1 MAAGVDNPGRIYYN
15 VARKDTMNEGAAHLM
30 NLPNK
35 LTLARIAMTVLMVV
49 FLLLPGPVWA
59 WLAAVMFVAASLTD
73 LADGR
78 IARSRHLITNFG
90 KFMDPLA
97 DKILNYSVM
106 VMLIPEGLIPP
117 VVLVIILFREFL
129 VSGIR
134 LSAAEQG
141 RVVAANIWG
150 KLKTVVQDVSLVAI
164 LVLRALDAPVLGT
177 AASVMMWLCA
187 ALTVVSGAVY
197 LAQNIDVLKDAD

>member
-1 MAAGVDNPGRIYYN
+1 
-15 VARKDTMNEGAAHLM
+15 M
-30 NLPNK
+30 NLPNE
-35 LTLARIAMTVLMVV
+35 LTLARIVMTALMVA

-59 WLAAVMFVAASLTD
+59 WLSVVMFVAASLTD
-73 LADGR
+73 MADGR
-78 IARSRHLITNFG
+78 IARQRHLVTNFG

-106 VMLIPEGLIPP
+106 IVLLPERLIPP
-117 VVLVIILFREFL
+117 VAMVIILFREFL

-150 KLKTVVQDVSLVAI
+150 KLKTVVQDVSLVVI
-164 LVLRALDAPVLGT
+164 LVLRALDLDALWAVSNVL
-177 AASVMMWLCA
+177 MWVCA
-187 ALTVVSGAVY
+187 VLTVISGGVY
-197 LAQNIDVLKDAD
+197 LWQNADVLKDAD

>member
-1 MAAGVDNPGRIYYN
+1 
-15 VARKDTMNEGAAHLM
+15 MNEGAAFYM

-73 LADGR
+73 MADGR

-164 LVLRALDAPVLGT
+164 LVLRALDADVLNT
-177 AASVMMWLCA
+177 AANVMMWLCA

>member
-1 MAAGVDNPGRIYYN
+1 
-15 VARKDTMNEGAAHLM
+15 M

-35 LTLARIAMTVLMVV
+35 LTIARVVMTALMVV
-49 FLLLPGPVWA
+49 FLLLNGPLWA
-59 WLAAVMFVAASLTD
+59 WLAAALYIAASVTD
-73 LADGR
+73 MADGR
-78 IARSRHLITNFG
+78 IARKRHLVTNFG

-106 VMLIPEGLIPP
+106 VMLIPERLVPTAA
-117 VVLVIILFREFL
+117 LVIILFREFL

-150 KLKTVVQDVSLVAI
+150 KLKTLLQDLSLGAILILRAVDVSFLETLASI
-164 LVLRALDAPVLGT
+164 L
-177 AASVMMWLCA
+177 MWLCA
-187 ALTVVSGAVY
+187 VLTVVSGGVY
-197 LAQNIDVLKDAD
+197 LMDNKDVLKDAD

>member
-1 MAAGVDNPGRIYYN
+1 
-15 VARKDTMNEGAAHLM
+15 MNEGAAHLM

-106 VMLIPEGLIPP
+106 VMLIPEGLIPT

-150 KLKTVVQDVSLVAI
+150 ELKTVVQDLSLVAI
-164 LVLRALDAPVLGT
+164 LVLRALDAPVLNT
-177 AASVMMWLCA
+177 AAGVMMWLCA

-197 LAQNIDVLKDAD
+197 LVQNIDVLKDAD

>member
-1 MAAGVDNPGRIYYN
+1 
-15 VARKDTMNEGAAHLM
+15 M

-35 LTLARIAMTVLMVV
+35 LTLARIAMTVLMVA
-49 FLLLPGPVWA
+49 FLLLEGPVWA
-59 WLAAVMFVAASLTD
+59 WLAAAMYVLASLTD
-73 LADGR
+73 MADGR
-78 IARSRHLITNFG
+78 IARSRHLVTNFG

-106 VMLIPEGLIPP
+106 VMLLPEKLIPP
-117 VVLVIILFREFL
+117 VALVIILFREFL

-150 KLKTVVQDVSLVAI
+150 KLKTVVQDLSLAAV
-164 LVLRALDAPVLGT
+164 LVLRALDLDALDMVSCALL
-177 AASVMMWLCA
+177 WLCA
-187 ALTVVSGAVY
+187 ALTVISGAVY
-197 LAQNIDVLKDAD
+197 LWQNRDVLKDAD

>member
-1 MAAGVDNPGRIYYN
+1 
-15 VARKDTMNEGAAHLM
+15 M

-35 LTLARIAMTVLMVV
+35 LTLARIGMTALMVLA
-49 FLLLPGPVWA
+49 LLLNGPVWG
-59 WLAAVMFVAASLTD
+59 WLAAAMYIAASLTD
-73 LADGR
+73 FFDGR
-78 IARSRHLITNFG
+78 IARRENLITNFG

-106 VMLIPEGLIPP
+106 IVLIPERLIPP
-117 VVLVIILFREFL
+117 VALVIILFREFV

-150 KLKTVVQDVSLVAI
+150 KLKTLVQDLSLVAI
-164 LVLRALDAPVLGT
+164 LILRAVDVA
-177 AASVMMWLCA
+177 WLEGLAA
-187 ALTVVSGAVY
+187 ALLWVCAGLTVISGAVY
-197 LAQNIDVLKDAD
+197 VWQNKDVLKDAD

>member
-1 MAAGVDNPGRIYYN
+1 
-15 VARKDTMNEGAAHLM
+15 M

-35 LTLARIAMTVLMVV
+35 LTIARIVMTALMVV
-49 FLLLPGPVWA
+49 FLLLDGALWA
-59 WLAAVMFVAASLTD
+59 WLAALLFIAASLTD
-73 LADGR
+73 MADGR
-78 IARSRHLITNFG
+78 IARSRNLVTNFG

-106 VMLIPEGLIPP
+106 IVLIPERLIPT
-117 VVLVIILFREFL
+117 VAVVIILFREFL

-150 KLKTVVQDVSLVAI
+150 KLKTLVQDLSLVAI
-164 LVLRALDAPVLGT
+164 LVLRALDAGFLEGL
-177 AASVMMWLCA
+177 ANALMWVCA
-187 ALTVVSGAVY
+187 LLTVISGAIY
-197 LAQNIDVLKDAD
+197 LIQNADVLKDAD

>member
-1 MAAGVDNPGRIYYN
+1 
-15 VARKDTMNEGAAHLM
+15 M

-35 LTLARIAMTVLMVV
+35 LTIARIAMTVLMVV
-49 FLLLPGPVWA
+49 FLLLNGPVWA
-59 WLAAVMFVAASLTD
+59 WLAAVLYVAASLTD
-73 LADGR
+73 MADGR
-78 IARSRHLITNFG
+78 IARSRHLVTNFG

-106 VMLIPEGLIPP
+106 IVLIPERLIPP
-117 VVLVIILFREFL
+117 VAVVVILFREFL

-150 KLKTVVQDVSLVAI
+150 KLKTLVQDLSLVAI
-164 LVLRALDAPVLGT
+164 LVLRALDMGWLETLANGL
-177 AASVMMWLCA
+177 MWLCA
-187 ALTVVSGAVY
+187 ALTVISGAVY
-197 LAQNIDVLKDAD
+197 LAQNADVLKDAD

>member
-1 MAAGVDNPGRIYYN
+1 
-15 VARKDTMNEGAAHLM
+15 M

-35 LTLARIAMTVLMVV
+35 LTIARIAMTVLMVV
-49 FLLLPGPVWA
+49 FLLLNGPVWA
-59 WLAAVMFVAASLTD
+59 WLAAVLYAAASLTD
-73 LADGR
+73 MADGR
-78 IARSRHLITNFG
+78 IARSRHLVTNFG

-106 VMLIPEGLIPP
+106 IVLIPERLIPP
-117 VVLVIILFREFL
+117 VAVVIILFREFL

-150 KLKTVVQDVSLVAI
+150 KLKTLVQDLSLVAI
-164 LVLRALDAPVLGT
+164 LVLRALDMGWLETLANGL
-177 AASVMMWLCA
+177 MWLCA
-187 ALTVVSGAVY
+187 ALTVISGAVY
-197 LAQNIDVLKDAD
+197 LAQNADVLKDAD

>member
-1 MAAGVDNPGRIYYN
+1 
-15 VARKDTMNEGAAHLM
+15 M

-35 LTLARIAMTVLMVV
+35 LTVARIGMTALMVL
-49 FLLLPGPVWA
+49 FLLLNGPVWA
-59 WLAAVMFVAASLTD
+59 WLAAVMYVAASLTD
-73 LADGR
+73 FFDGR
-78 IARSRHLITNFG
+78 IARSRNLITNFG

-106 VMLIPEGLIPP
+106 IVLIPERLIPA
-117 VVLVIILFREFL
+117 VALVIILFREFV

-150 KLKTVVQDVSLVAI
+150 KLKTLVQDLSLVAI
-164 LVLRALDAPVLGT
+164 LVLRAIDVAWLENLATVLLW
-177 AASVMMWLCA
+177 VCA
-187 ALTVVSGAVY
+187 GLTVISGAVY
-197 LAQNIDVLKDAD
+197 VWQNKDVLKDAD

>member
-1 MAAGVDNPGRIYYN
+1 
-15 VARKDTMNEGAAHLM
+15 M

-35 LTLARIAMTVLMVV
+35 LTVARILMTVLMVV
-49 FLLLPGPVWA
+49 FLLLNGPVWA
-59 WLAAVMFVAASLTD
+59 WLAAVMYAAASLTD
-73 LADGR
+73 MADGK
-78 IARSRHLITNFG
+78 IARSRNLVTNFG

-106 VMLIPEGLIPP
+106 IVLIPEHLIPP
-117 VVLVIILFREFL
+117 VALVIILFREFL

-150 KLKTVVQDVSLVAI
+150 KLKTLVQDLSLVAI
-164 LVLRALDAPVLGT
+164 LVLRALDLGVLD
-177 AASVMMWLCA
+177 AAANVLMWICV
-187 ALTVVSGAVY
+187 ALTVISGAMY
-197 LAQNIDVLKDAD
+197 LWQNIDVLKDAD

>member
-1 MAAGVDNPGRIYYN
+1 
-15 VARKDTMNEGAAHLM
+15 M

-35 LTLARIAMTVLMVV
+35 LTIARIAMTVLMVV
-49 FLLLPGPVWA
+49 FLLLNGAVWA
-59 WLAAVMFVAASLTD
+59 WLAAVLFVAASLTD
-73 LADGR
+73 MADGR
-78 IARSRHLITNFG
+78 IARSRDLVTNFG

-106 VMLIPEGLIPP
+106 ILLIPERLIPT
-117 VVLVIILFREFL
+117 VAVVIILFREFL

-150 KLKTVVQDVSLVAI
+150 KLKTLA
-164 LVLRALDAPVLGT
+164 LRAAHGDLWGDLPVAEHRRAEGFGLTARSEGLYLKERGQLSALLSSAIGGITSPRRPSAGT
-177 AASVMMWLCA
+177 RPLPPSCRSSRCPPGCPWRR
-187 ALTVVSGAVY
+187 
-197 LAQNIDVLKDAD
+197 

>member
-1 MAAGVDNPGRIYYN
+1 
-15 VARKDTMNEGAAHLM
+15 M

-35 LTLARIAMTVLMVV
+35 LTIARIAMTVLMVV
-49 FLLLPGPVWA
+49 FLLFTGPVWG
-59 WLAAVMFVAASLTD
+59 WLAALMYIAASLTD
-73 LADGR
+73 MADGR
-78 IARSRHLITNFG
+78 IARERGLVTNFG

-106 VMLIPEGLIPP
+106 IVLIPEHLIPP
-117 VVLVIILFREFL
+117 VALVIILFREFL

-150 KLKTVVQDVSLVAI
+150 KLKTLVQDLSLAAI
-164 LVLRALDAPVLGT
+164 LVLRAVDVSFLEELSGVLLW
-177 AASVMMWLCA
+177 VCA
-187 ALTVVSGAVY
+187 ALTVISGAVY
-197 LAQNIDVLKDAD
+197 LAENKDVLLDAD

>member
-1 MAAGVDNPGRIYYN
+1 
-15 VARKDTMNEGAAHLM
+15 M

-35 LTLARIAMTVLMVV
+35 LTIARIVMTVLMVV
-49 FLLLPGPVWA
+49 FLLLNGPVWA
-59 WLAAVMFVAASLTD
+59 WLAAVMFALASLTD
-73 LADGR
+73 MADGR
-78 IARSRHLITNFG
+78 IARSRHLVTNFG

-106 VMLIPEGLIPP
+106 IVLVPEHLVPP
-117 VVLVIILFREFL
+117 VALVIILFREFL

-150 KLKTVVQDVSLVAI
+150 KLKTLVQDLSLVAI
-164 LVLRALDAPVLGT
+164 LVLRALDVGVLGT
-177 AASVMMWLCA
+177 VASVLLWLCA
-187 ALTVVSGAVY
+187 ALTVISGAVY
-197 LAQNIDVLKDAD
+197 LAQNADVLKDAD

>member
-1 MAAGVDNPGRIYYN
+1 
-15 VARKDTMNEGAAHLM
+15 M

-35 LTLARIAMTVLMVV
+35 LTIARIAMTALMVV
-49 FLLLPGPVWA
+49 FLLLNGAVWA
-59 WLAAVMFVAASLTD
+59 WLAAVLFVAASLTD
-73 LADGR
+73 MADGR
-78 IARSRHLITNFG
+78 IARSRDLVTNFG

-106 VMLIPEGLIPP
+106 ILLIPERLIPT
-117 VVLVIILFREFL
+117 VAVVIILFRELL

-150 KLKTVVQDVSLVAI
+150 KLKTLANG
-164 LVLRALDAPVLGT
+164 L
-177 AASVMMWLCA
+177 MWLCA
-187 ALTVVSGAVY
+187 LLTVISGGIY
-197 LAQNIDVLKDAD
+197 LWQNIDVLKDSD

>member
-1 MAAGVDNPGRIYYN
+1 MAGGVDNPGRIYYN
-15 VARKDTMNEGAAHLM
+15 VARNDTTNEGAAHLM

-164 LVLRALDAPVLGT
+164 LVLRALDAPVLYM

>member
-1 MAAGVDNPGRIYYN
+1 
-15 VARKDTMNEGAAHLM
+15 M

-49 FLLLPGPVWA
+49 FLLLTGPVWA
-59 WLAAVMFVAASLTD
+59 WLAAVMYAAASLTD
-73 LADGR
+73 MADGR

-106 VMLIPEGLIPP
+106 IMLIPEGLIPT
-117 VVLVIILFREFL
+117 VAVVIILFREFL

-150 KLKTVVQDVSLVAI
+150 KLKTFVQDLSLVAI
-164 LVLRALDAPVLGT
+164 LVLRALDAPVLAT
-177 AASVMMWLCA
+177 ASNALMWVCA
-187 ALTVVSGAVY
+187 ALTVISGAVY
-197 LAQNIDVLKDAD
+197 LAQNADVLKDAD

>member
-1 MAAGVDNPGRIYYN
+1 
-15 VARKDTMNEGAAHLM
+15 M

-35 LTLARIAMTVLMVV
+35 LTLARIGMTVLMVLA
-49 FLLLPGPVWA
+49 LLLNGPVWA
-59 WLAAVMFVAASLTD
+59 WLAAAMYIAASLTD
-73 LADGR
+73 FFDGR
-78 IARSRHLITNFG
+78 IARGRNLITNFG

-106 VMLIPEGLIPP
+106 IVLIPERLIP
-117 VVLVIILFREFL
+117 VVALVIILFREFV

-150 KLKTVVQDVSLVAI
+150 KLKTLVQDLSLVAI
-164 LVLRALDAPVLGT
+164 LILRAVDVPWLEGLAT
-177 AASVMMWLCA
+177 ALLWVCA
-187 ALTVVSGAVY
+187 GLTVISGAVY
-197 LAQNIDVLKDAD
+197 VWQNKDVLKDPD

>member
-1 MAAGVDNPGRIYYN
+1 
-15 VARKDTMNEGAAHLM
+15 M

-35 LTLARIAMTVLMVV
+35 LTIARIVMTVLMVI
-49 FLLLPGPVWA
+49 FLLLNGPVWA
-59 WLAAVMFVAASLTD
+59 WLAAVLYAAASLTD
-73 LADGR
+73 MADGR
-78 IARSRHLITNFG
+78 IARSRNLVTNFG

-106 VMLIPEGLIPP
+106 IVLIPERLIPT
-117 VVLVIILFREFL
+117 VAVVIILFREFL

-150 KLKTVVQDVSLVAI
+150 KLKTLVQDLGI
-164 LVLRALDAPVLGT
+164 LEGLANGL
-177 AASVMMWLCA
+177 MWLCA

-197 LAQNIDVLKDAD
+197 LWQNIDVLKDAD

>member
-1 MAAGVDNPGRIYYN
+1 
-15 VARKDTMNEGAAHLM
+15 M

-35 LTLARIAMTVLMVV
+35 LTVLRIAMTVLMVV
-49 FLLLPGPVWA
+49 FLLMSGAAWA
-59 WLAAVMFVAASLTD
+59 WLAAVMYALASLTD
-73 LADGR
+73 AADGR
-78 IARSRHLITNFG
+78 IARSRGLVTNLG

-106 VMLIPEGLIPP
+106 IVLIPEKLVPP
-117 VVLVIILFREFL
+117 VALVVILFREFF

-150 KLKTVVQDVSLVAI
+150 KLKTLVQDLSLVAV
-164 LVLRALDAPVLGT
+164 LVFRALGVSFLEPMANIL
-177 AASVMMWLCA
+177 MWICVG
-187 ALTVVSGAVY
+187 LTVISGAVY
-197 LAQNIDVLKDAD
+197 LAQNFDVLQDAD

>member
-1 MAAGVDNPGRIYYN
+1 
-15 VARKDTMNEGAAHLM
+15 M

-35 LTLARIAMTVLMVV
+35 LTVARIAMTALMVL
-49 FLLLPGPVWA
+49 FLLLNGPVWA
-59 WLAAVMFVAASLTD
+59 WLAAAMYIAASLTD
-73 LADGR
+73 FFDGR
-78 IARSRHLITNFG
+78 IARSRGLITNFG

-106 VMLIPEGLIPP
+106 IVLIPERLIPP
-117 VVLVIILFREFL
+117 VALVVILFREFV

-150 KLKTVVQDVSLVAI
+150 KLKTLVQDLSLVAI
-164 LVLRALDAPVLGT
+164 LILRAVDVAWLEALAAALLWVCVGLTVISGGVYVWQNRDVLR
-177 AASVMMWLCA
+177 
-187 ALTVVSGAVY
+187 
-197 LAQNIDVLKDAD
+197 DAD